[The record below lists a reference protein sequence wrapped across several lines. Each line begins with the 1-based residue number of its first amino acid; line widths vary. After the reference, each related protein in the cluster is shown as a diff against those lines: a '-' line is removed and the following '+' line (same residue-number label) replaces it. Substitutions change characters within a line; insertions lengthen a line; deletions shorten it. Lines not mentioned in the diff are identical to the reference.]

1 MTMRSRLRAR
11 LTEFSVALAAFLRGF
26 VGQTALPRESAAARA
41 HLGHEAGRRGRCC

>member
-1 MTMRSRLRAR
+1 VTMRAR
-11 LTEFSVALAAFLRGF
+11 LHKCLAEFGHALGAFLRGF